1 MKRKNLF
8 LSLICSLILTVAL
21 VTVTV
26 LSIVPKKDNG
36 AGGNTSS
43 NVSDTGNTGDTQTP
57 DVTINEDRDG
67 SAEKPYVIY
76 DAETF
81 ETFIV
86 GKYLDENGEYID
98 YLAEDGEG
106 NLLYPE
112 LAEGLYYELAADI
125 DFAGQDVKP
134 MFNKGIAFNGH
145 IDGKDF
151 ALKNISMNVTK
162 ANLVEDYTFE
172 KDEQMIANIGIFGEV
187 YQAEIKGLKVEGF
200 AVTCEEGLYEYIWN
214 AGFET
219 GTMKSLTV
227 GAVAGIAYD
236 STIEAT
242 VDAKLDAFAYA
253 VYSQNKANGSYAVG
267 GVVGVASGCAINDT
281 TAVVEIIVDEGHGG
295 YVGGVVGAALDT
307 TFTNITVEADVKT
320 YTKLAYDIGGMIGYA
335 NTVTVDIADVKISVA
350 DIEEVR
356 LDTDGITSID
366 ADKYTSIAGIIAVI
380 NVKEN
385 DDIST
390 VANVKVIS
398 SADIDA
404 TFAGA
409 VMDVVVAD
417 ALASSTEKYVELKDI
432 IVDSNVNV
440 LKAFGFAKYLVNTKI
455 ELTQTQQELV
465 DKKVVEYNIK
475 ITGKASLDRYFN
487 GDVINTIPVEL
498 FMTMERSANNEI
510 VGGKASVKIIASS
523 TLAVKA
529 SQSTGGIFGFGELK
543 LV

>member
-67 SAEKPYVIY
+67 SAEKPYVVY

-145 IDGKDF
+145 IDGKGF

-172 KDEQMIANIGIFGEV
+172 KDEQMIANVGIFGEV

-281 TAVVEIIVDEGHGG
+281 TAVVEIIADEGVAY
-295 YVGGVVGAALDT
+295 YVGGVAGAAFNT
-307 TFTNITVEADVKT
+307 TFTNIEVDASVKT
-320 YTKLAYDIGGMIGYA
+320 YAKQALKVAGVVGYA
-335 NTVTVDIADVKISVA
+335 QAITLDTASVKLDVA
-350 DIEEVR
+350 GLDEVK
-356 LDTDGITSID
+356 LDTDAVTQID
-366 ADKYTSIAGIIAVI
+366 SDKYASIAGAVVRI
-380 NVKEN
+380 SVPAADKTSTIKNVTVV
-385 DDIST
+385 ST
-390 VANVKVIS
+390 
-398 SADIDA
+398 ADIDA

-417 ALASSTEKYVELKDI
+417 ALAGSTTQYVELKDI
-432 IVDSNVNV
+432 IVDSDVSV

-455 ELTQTQQELV
+455 ELTATKTVLV
-465 DKKVVEYNIK
+465 DGDEADYNVRLTGEATLNKNVVE
-475 ITGKASLDRYFN
+475 G
-487 GDVINTIPVEL
+487 VIPVEV
-498 FMTMERSANNEI
+498 FMTMERLANNEI
-510 VGGKASVKIIASS
+510 VGGKASVKVIVSGTIA
-523 TLAVKA
+523 LNANNVV
-529 SQSTGGIFGFGELK
+529 GFGSYMT
-543 LV
+543 VA

>member
-43 NVSDTGNTGDTQTP
+43 NVSDTGNTGDSQTP

-145 IDGKDF
+145 IDGKGF

-172 KDEQMIANIGIFGEV
+172 KDEQMIANVGIFGEV
-187 YQAEIKGLKVEGF
+187 YKAEIKGLKVEGF

-281 TAVVEIIVDEGHGG
+281 TAVVEIIADEGVAY
-295 YVGGVVGAALDT
+295 YVGGVAGAAFNT
-307 TFTNITVEADVKT
+307 TFTNIEVDASVKT
-320 YTKLAYDIGGMIGYA
+320 YAKQALKVAGVVGYA
-335 NTVTVDIADVKISVA
+335 QAITLDTASVKLDVA
-350 DIEEVR
+350 GLDEVK
-356 LDTDGITSID
+356 LDTDAVTQID
-366 ADKYTSIAGIIAVI
+366 SDKYASIAGAVVRI
-380 NVKEN
+380 SVPAADKTSTIKNVTVV
-385 DDIST
+385 ST
-390 VANVKVIS
+390 
-398 SADIDA
+398 ADIDA

-432 IVDSNVNV
+432 IVDSDVSV

-455 ELTQTQQELV
+455 ELTATKTVLIEGDEADYNVRLTGEATLN
-465 DKKVVEYNIK
+465 KNVVE
-475 ITGKASLDRYFN
+475 G
-487 GDVINTIPVEL
+487 VIPVEV
-498 FMTMERSANNEI
+498 FMTMERLANNDI
-510 VGGKASVKIIASS
+510 VGTKASVKVIVSEAIA
-523 TLAVKA
+523 LNANNVV
-529 SQSTGGIFGFGELK
+529 GFGSY
-543 LV
+543 VTVA